1 MGERSVGGGGGLLDG
16 GFWAERGER
25 EEGALCS
32 VDRGWNGRGEKSAAA
47 AAAVVL
53 HDGGEWE
60 KRMKE

>member
-47 AAAVVL
+47 AAAL
-53 HDGGEWE
+53 LYYTTAENG
-60 KRMKE
+60 RKE